1 MMISFLH
8 DIIPSV
14 FNYWSVR
21 WLRMSQGSGSWGPGD
36 FLVEK
41 KPSDSRFFS
50 LPIATE
56 KSMGQGLL
64 SGLGRGRKWDDT
76 GGAPTGAATP
86 CNYLFQR

>member
-1 MMISFLH
+1 
-8 DIIPSV
+8 
-14 FNYWSVR
+14 
-21 WLRMSQGSGSWGPGD
+21 MSQGSGSWGPGD
-36 FLVEK
+36 LLVEK
-41 KPSDSRFFS
+41 KPSGSRFFS

-76 GGAPTGAATP
+76 GGSPTGAATP